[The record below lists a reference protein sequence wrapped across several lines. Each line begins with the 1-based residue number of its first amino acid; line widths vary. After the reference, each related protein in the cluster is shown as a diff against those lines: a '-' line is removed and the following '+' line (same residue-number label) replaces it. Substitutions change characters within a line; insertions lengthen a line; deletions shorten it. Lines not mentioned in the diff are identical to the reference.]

1 MKPIWNGA
9 IGFGL
14 VNIPVKLYSATESS
28 TLDLDMLDK
37 KDLSIQDFTIRNA
50 LDRIAKKGDIF
61 SPASS
66 LLITTTQ
73 PSGWFSSPRRIQAIM
88 LLWPK

>member
-37 KDLSIQDFTIRNA
+37 KDLTIQDFTIRNA
-50 LDRIAKKGDIF
+50 LDRIDKKGDIF
-61 SPASS
+61 SPV
-66 LLITTTQ
+66 LGKGVDLIKALD
-73 PSGWFSSPRRIQAIM
+73 SINRSKLS
-88 LLWPK
+88 

>member
-50 LDRIAKKGDIF
+50 PDRIAKKGDIF
-61 SPASS
+61 SPV
-66 LLITTTQ
+66 LGKGVDLIKALD
-73 PSGWFSSPRRIQAIM
+73 SINRSKLS
-88 LLWPK
+88 

>member
-37 KDLSIQDFTIRNA
+37 KDLSIQDFTISNA
-50 LDRIAKKGDIF
+50 LDRIAKKGDIL

-66 LLITTTQ
+66 
-73 PSGWFSSPRRIQAIM
+73 
-88 LLWPK
+88 

>member
-37 KDLSIQDFTIRNA
+37 KDLTIQDFTIRNA

-61 SPASS
+61 
-66 LLITTTQ
+66 LLLRHC
-73 PSGWFSSPRRIQAIM
+73 S
-88 LLWPK
+88 

>member
-14 VNIPVKLYSATESS
+14 VNIPVKLYLATESS

-37 KDLSIQDFTIRNA
+37 KDLTIQDFTIRNA
-50 LDRIAKKGDIF
+50 LDRIDKKGDIF
-61 SPASS
+61 SPV
-66 LLITTTQ
+66 LGKGVDLIKALD
-73 PSGWFSSPRRIQAIM
+73 SINRSKLS
-88 LLWPK
+88 

>member
-37 KDLSIQDFTIRNA
+37 KDLTIQDFTIRNA

-61 SPASS
+61 SPV
-66 LLITTTQ
+66 LGKGVDLIKALD
-73 PSGWFSSPRRIQAIM
+73 SINRSKLS
-88 LLWPK
+88 

>member
-50 LDRIAKKGDIF
+50 LDRIDKKGDIF
-61 SPASS
+61 SPV
-66 LLITTTQ
+66 LGKGVDLIKALD
-73 PSGWFSSPRRIQAIM
+73 SINRSKLS
-88 LLWPK
+88 